1 MHGVYMFKA
10 VKKEKISLNCNELII
25 KGMFKRRKL
34 AFSMIAHICDE
45 RQLIRV
51 VK

>member
-1 MHGVYMFKA
+1 MHGVCMFKA
-10 VKKEKISLNCNELII
+10 VKKQKNYLNSNDLII

-34 AFSMIAHICDE
+34 AFSMIAHICED
-45 RQLIRV
+45 RQLMRV